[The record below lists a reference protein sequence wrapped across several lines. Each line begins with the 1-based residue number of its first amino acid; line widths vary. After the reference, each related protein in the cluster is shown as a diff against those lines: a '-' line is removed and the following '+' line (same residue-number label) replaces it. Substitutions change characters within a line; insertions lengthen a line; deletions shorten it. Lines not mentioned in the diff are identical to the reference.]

1 MIHQILRNFGLSF
14 QRVVGF
20 GSDGA
25 STMLG
30 PNSGVAVRLKIR
42 SPSLLPFHCPA
53 HRVDLAIMDVVE
65 DVSPFFVC

>member
-14 QRVVGF
+14 QRLVGF
-20 GSDGA
+20 SSDGA

-30 PNSGVAVRLKIR
+30 PYSGVPVRLKIQ

-53 HRVDLAIMDVVE
+53 HWVDLAIMEVVE
-65 DVSPFFVC
+65 DVSLFVC